1 MRILVLGATGYVG
14 GALVEELAGRGHEV
28 VALVRPSADGGR
40 RLPAVQEERHGD
52 LSDADSITAAVTPDI
67 DAVVHA
73 AQLTGDEATDLQ
85 VIGALAGAGRPVVY
99 VSGVWVLGA
108 TEDGHEES
116 ATDPIPIVGYRP
128 KVEDLVLGAG
138 GVVVRPGLVHG
149 RGGGIPVM
157 LRAWAAERGNG
168 VHVGAGG
175 EGAAFVHV
183 DDVAELIAT
192 AVEKGRPGAVYHAV
206 AEEHVP
212 LAVVASAA
220 ARSVGAG
227 SLGAGSGGA
236 GSAGAGSLGAG
247 EAGAGEAGAG
257 EGGGVRIWPVAEAAQ
272 VLGLPFAEALALSQR
287 VSSARTRAAL
297 GWAPS
302 RPGIV
307 SELLEGSYTR

>member
-1 MRILVLGATGYVG
+1 MKVLVLGATGYVG

-28 VALVRPSADGGR
+28 VALVRPAADGGR
-40 RLPAVQEERHGD
+40 RLPAVPEERYGD
-52 LSDADSITAAVTPDI
+52 LADAASITAAVTQDV

-73 AQLTGDEATDLQ
+73 AQLTGDEARDLQ
-85 VIGALAGAGRPVVY
+85 VIGALLGTGRPVVY

-116 ATDPIPIVGYRP
+116 AADPIPIVGYRP

-157 LRAWAAERGNG
+157 LRGWAAERGSG
-168 VHVGAGG
+168 VHVGEGG
-175 EGAAFVHV
+175 EGSTFVHV
-183 DDVAELIAT
+183 DDLAELIVT
-192 AVEKGRPGAVYHAV
+192 AVEKGRPGTVYHGV

-212 LAVVASAA
+212 LALVAA
-220 ARSVGAG
+220 AAAGSVGV
-227 SLGAGSGGA
+227 
-236 GSAGAGSLGAG
+236 
-247 EAGAGEAGAG
+247 G
-257 EGGGVRIWPVAEAAQ
+257 EGADVVSWPVAEAAQ
-272 VLGLPFAEALALSQR
+272 VVGLPFAEALALSQR

-302 RPGIV
+302 RPGIL
-307 SELLEGSYTR
+307 SELREGSYAR